1 MFGELFD
8 EAAQAAAGSGA
19 SSAALPER
27 SHNSAAQL
35 QQLHWSAA
43 LGKVLAKLAAL
54 LRQDHAQLQGQATH
68 LPPLQAHILVRLL
81 AQAGTQLQEGCTADG
96 PAWEELR
103 TGPAAGVPHHFS
115 LLLSALLRSN
125 LAQGGLLSCVQC
137 MPCKGEDAGGV
148 R

>member
-8 EAAQAAAGSGA
+8 EAAQAAAGPGA

-27 SHNSAAQL
+27 SQNSAAQL

-68 LPPLQAHILVRLL
+68 LPPLQAHMLVRLL

-103 TGPAAGVPHHFS
+103 TGPWLSWTSEVPS
-115 LLLSALLRSN
+115 GEPLCLS
-125 LAQGGLLSCVQC
+125 GILSPYACEGPRCV
-137 MPCKGEDAGGV
+137 
-148 R
+148 